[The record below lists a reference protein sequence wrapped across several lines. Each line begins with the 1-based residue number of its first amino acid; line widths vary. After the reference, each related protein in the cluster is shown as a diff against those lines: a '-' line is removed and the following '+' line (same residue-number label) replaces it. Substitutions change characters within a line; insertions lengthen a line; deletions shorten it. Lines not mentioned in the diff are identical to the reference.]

1 MKIKTK
7 LLHVCCNF
15 SILQKKWEHKKIK
28 FKPRFFLIHLT
39 PTPLEKM
46 LPKIPR
52 FSR

>member
-1 MKIKTK
+1 MY
-7 LLHVCCNF
+7 VVF
-15 SILQKKWEHKKIK
+15 SAFCKKWEHKKIK

>member
-1 MKIKTK
+1 MYVVI
-7 LLHVCCNF
+7 F
-15 SILQKKWEHKKIK
+15 SILQKNGSTKKIK

-39 PTPLEKM
+39 TTPLEKM